1 MSNLISQEP
10 IVAVKDGAVYANS
23 RDVAAFFGKRHDNVL
38 ADVNNILSTPDISGM
53 GLFISVQ
60 SPHPTVVGR
69 MIPSWDMTKDGFT
82 LLVMGYTGQKAMA
95 FKLAYIQRFNEMEE
109 ALKAPVVPAVP
120 QTYLEALKA
129 CVAAVER
136 AEAAESTV
144 NRLASCPDM
153 MGIQEAA
160 KALKISPKAFGKLL
174 REWGWVYDRRGTKR
188 SKLLAYQGII
198 DKGWMIHDA
207 VELDDGSIKYHPK
220 ITGEGLVQAAK
231 RLDS

>member
-1 MSNLISQEP
+1 MTNIIPFSFEET
-10 IVAVKDGAVYANS
+10 AVRVIDGN
-23 RDVAAFFGKRHDNVL
+23 DGPWFVAADVCAVLEHSDTSKAVSRLDDDERGTNIVRTPSGDQRMLIINESGLYSLILTSRKPSAKRFKKWVTSEVL
-38 ADVNNILSTPDISGM
+38 
-53 GLFISVQ
+53 
-60 SPHPTVVGR
+60 
-69 MIPSWDMTKDGFT
+69 PSIRK
-82 LLVMGYTGQKAMA
+82 TGQYSATPQFAIPQTMT
-95 FKLAYIQRFNEMEE
+95 E
-109 ALKAPVVPAVP
+109 ALR
-120 QTYLEALKA
+120 L
-129 CVAAVER
+129 AADSIER
-136 AEAAESTV
+136 AEAAEATV

>member
-1 MSNLISQEP
+1 MSNIIPFLFEES
-10 IVAVKDGAVYANS
+10 AVRVIDGE
-23 RDVAAFFGKRHDNVL
+23 DGLWFVL
-38 ADVNNILSTPDISGM
+38 ADVCAVLEISNVGNAAARLDDDEKGSIRNPDVTSVGGNPNVTIINESGLYSLILTS
-53 GLFISVQ
+53 
-60 SPHPTVVGR
+60 R
-69 MIPSWDMTKDGFT
+69 KPSAKRFKKWVTSEVLPSIRK
-82 LLVMGYTGQKAMA
+82 TGQYQAAPQFAIPQTMT
-95 FKLAYIQRFNEMEE
+95 E
-109 ALKAPVVPAVP
+109 ALR
-120 QTYLEALKA
+120 L
-129 CVAAVER
+129 AADSIER
-136 AEAAESTV
+136 AEAAEAAV

-207 VELDDGSIKYHPK
+207 VELDDGSIKYQPK